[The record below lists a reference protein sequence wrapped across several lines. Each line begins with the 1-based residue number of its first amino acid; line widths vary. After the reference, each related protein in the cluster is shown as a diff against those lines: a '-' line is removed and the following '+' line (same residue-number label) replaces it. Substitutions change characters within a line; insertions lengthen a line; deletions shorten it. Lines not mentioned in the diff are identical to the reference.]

1 VPVRDISTKYGESA
15 GKIWVTLNDK
25 GCLRQEEIITTTKI
39 NEEDFHIAVGWL
51 ARENKIS
58 RKNEDCFKLDNTNL
72 ENEIGSHAGKIWKIL
87 DIWGDVDFNTIKR
100 LSDLNDS
107 HVNAAIGWLARE
119 NKIFVNEKNRYNLK

>member
-1 VPVRDISTKYGESA
+1 MRDISTKYGESA

-25 GCLRQEEIITTTKI
+25 GCLRQEEIIITTKI

-58 RKNEDCFKLDNTNL
+58 RENEDCFKLDNTNL

-87 DIWGDVDFNTIKR
+87 DIWGDVDFKTIKR
-100 LSDLNDS
+100 LSGLNDS